1 MTKPPRKLK
10 KTIKAATKAIA
21 VKPAKS
27 AKVAKVMKPA
37 LKPLPPEAPPAKPMK
52 TMAISKFKARCLAE
66 LERVRTTRE
75 PLLVTRFGKPVAQIQ
90 PPPEDKRA
98 SWIGSMKG
106 TFEILGDIV
115 GSISPES
122 DWEAAR

>member
-1 MTKPPRKLK
+1 MNKPPRKLK
-10 KTIKAATKAIA
+10 KTINAATKAKPVGLAKA
-21 VKPAKS
+21 VKLRAK
-27 AKVAKVMKPA
+27 
-37 LKPLPPEAPPAKPMK
+37 LAPPAVPPPPKPMK

-90 PPPEDKRA
+90 PPPEEQRA

-106 TFEILGDIV
+106 TFKILGDI
-115 GSISPES
+115 ISPLGTD
-122 DWEAAR
+122 DWEVFR

>member
-1 MTKPPRKLK
+1 MNKPPRKLK

-27 AKVAKVMKPA
+27 AKVSKAMKPA
-37 LKPLPPEAPPAKPMK
+37 LKPLPPETLPAKPIK

-75 PLLVTRFGKPVAQIQ
+75 PLVVTRFGKPIAQIQ
-90 PPPEDKRA
+90 PPPEEKRA
-98 SWIGSMKG
+98 SWIGSMVG
-106 TFEILGDIV
+106 TARIIGDI
-115 GSISPES
+115 ISPLGTD
-122 DWEAAR
+122 DWEVFR